1 MSFSIIY
8 FLFSFICLVV
18 WPNKKTFANSYL
30 FFSFHYS
37 SRLFLFFSF
46 RSFLLSCDYLWYQ
59 MHLIERISFLF
70 FSLFIYH
77 SLTHFTL
84 SLPLLFFHFY
94 IFVYFFFF
102 FVFPFYIYTYFLIN
116 ILSTT
121 IHDKWHV
128 KSLCKILKARET
140 PLRVCL

>member
-94 IFVYFFFF
+94 IFVYFFFNSYL
-102 FVFPFYIYTYFLIN
+102 FYTLSYFYESNTSCNKQFRYSRVSAPNKPLIYCT
-116 ILSTT
+116 LSSN
-121 IHDKWHV
+121 H
-128 KSLCKILKARET
+128 
-140 PLRVCL
+140 